1 MFEAEQISDE
11 VKWRNLY
18 RYGSIAAFLIAI
30 LMFAEILVYALIP
43 NSDNPL
49 EIFEL
54 FHKNAFAGLLFF
66 DLLGMISYLLFI
78 PVILSLY
85 MIMKKTNRTIMTF
98 GTILFF
104 IGITVFFANNTGFS
118 ILSLSRQYYTAT
130 SIEEKTYLVAAC
142 KTMITLFDVNAFLV
156 SYVIVSLAWTMI
168 SYVQIKSKVFNRS
181 TGYIG
186 LFAGIS
192 GIVAEIIENT
202 IPQIIF
208 VAISFYFLAIVLLI
222 IWVILSGK
230 RLYRIGFLKDSCHI
244 KNRTDN

>member
-1 MFEAEQISDE
+1 MKNMFEAEQISDE
-11 VKWRNLY
+11 VKWRKLY

-30 LMFAEILVYALIP
+30 LMIGEILVYALIP

-49 EIFEL
+49 EILEL
-54 FHKNAFAGLLFF
+54 FHKSALSGLLFF

-85 MIMKKTNRTIMTF
+85 ILFKKKNRALITC

-118 ILSLSRQYYTAT
+118 ILSLSRQYYSTT
-130 SIEEKTYLVAAC
+130 SIEEKTYLIAAC

-168 SYVQIKSKVFNRS
+168 SYVMIKSKVFNIS

-186 LFAGIS
+186 LFAGMS
-192 GIVAEIIENT
+192 GIVAEIIEN
-202 IPQIIF
+202 ILPQIIF
-208 VAISFYFLAIVLLI
+208 VAIGFYFMAIVLLI

-230 RLYRIGFLKDSCHI
+230 RLYQIGVNNNIDVI
-244 KNRTDN
+244 